1 MKNFRDDIMKVVNNE
16 PVEALVIGTYQGMG
30 LKDTQ
35 NALNSIQG
43 EVWGVEKLSFL
54 SYLYEKPED
63 CHAFYLWT
71 STRVIFNSTE
81 GVKAVNRN
89 ESGTIPKNPKKCRP
103 VMREIDGY

>member
-1 MKNFRDDIMKVVNNE
+1 MKNFRDDIMRVVGGE
-16 PVEALVIGTYQGMG
+16 AVEALVIGTFQGMG

-35 NALNSIQG
+35 NALHSIQG

-71 STRVIFNSTE
+71 STRVIFNSDK
-81 GVKAVNRN
+81 GIKAKNRDD
-89 ESGTIPKNPKKCRP
+89 SGSLPKNPRKCRP
-103 VMREIDGY
+103 ILIEWLEV